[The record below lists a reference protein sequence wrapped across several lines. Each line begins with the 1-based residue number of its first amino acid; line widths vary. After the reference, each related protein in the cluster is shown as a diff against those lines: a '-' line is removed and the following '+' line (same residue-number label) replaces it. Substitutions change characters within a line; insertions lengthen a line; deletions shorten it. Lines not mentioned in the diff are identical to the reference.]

1 MEEHIYNVEEL
12 HRGKWQ
18 PFITASGKQKFAKI
32 TDEEAEIMNSQSV
45 YSNLRYVKG
54 NAKDEDVD
62 LKELRVEYEEV
73 VGKKPHH
80 NAGEEKMRED
90 IANAKKQ

>member
-18 PFITASGKQKFAKI
+18 PLITDNGKQKFAKI
-32 TDEEAEIMNSQSV
+32 TDEEADIMNGQTQ
-45 YSNLRYVKG
+45 YSDLRYVKEDS
-54 NAKDEDVD
+54 KDDEVD